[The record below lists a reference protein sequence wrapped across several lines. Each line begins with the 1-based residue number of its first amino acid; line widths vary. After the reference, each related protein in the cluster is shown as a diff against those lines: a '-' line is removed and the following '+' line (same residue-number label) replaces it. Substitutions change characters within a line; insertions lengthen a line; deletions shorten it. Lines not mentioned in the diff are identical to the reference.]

1 MATQNFYTVRGY
13 QLLDQHRKLLTPALE
28 DYLEMIYRNSL
39 EEEYIRVNKLA
50 ELLNV
55 RASSASKMVQKLA
68 VLKLVHYEK
77 YGIIMLSEDGKMMG
91 AFLYQR
97 HEIIESFLEFIGGK
111 DILYQTELIEHNINN
126 YTLKKIEILNQ
137 FFNEHDD
144 IREKF
149 LLYKKEKEVGTAE

>member
-1 MATQNFYTVRGY
+1 MATKNFHTVRGY

-55 RASSASKMVQKLA
+55 KASSASKMVQKLA
-68 VLKLVHYEK
+68 LLKLVHYEK

-91 AFLYQR
+91 SFLYQR
-97 HEIIESFLEFIGGK
+97 HKIIESFLEFVGGE

-137 FFNEHDD
+137 FFNEHND
-144 IREKF
+144 IKERF
-149 LLYKKEKEVGTAE
+149 LIFKKEKETGKED